1 MNLAILTILAIFELQ
16 EILMTAPA
24 IIPDRAHR
32 AKVTLTNFHNATGE
46 ILDMGL
52 RAPVTI
58 TKHGR
63 PHMTF
68 VDAGYFERLEEIAAG
83 NILAALDR
91 KHIASV
97 DMPDDVAALIA
108 SQIPSEEEI
117 ASGKWKNG

>member
-1 MNLAILTILAIFELQ
+1 
-16 EILMTAPA
+16 
-24 IIPDRAHR
+24 
-32 AKVTLTNFHNATGE
+32 
-46 ILDMGL
+46 MGL
-52 RAPVTI
+52 RAPVAI

-91 KHIASV
+91 KHIASA

-108 SQIPSEEEI
+108 SQIPSEDEI
-117 ASGKWKNG
+117 ASGKWKNGRYPFSGSRRTYQLCVSLPPSGSTSRRTREGTAHRC

>member
-1 MNLAILTILAIFELQ
+1 
-16 EILMTAPA
+16 MTAPA

-68 VDAGYFERLEEIAAG
+68 VDAGYFERLEEIAA
-83 NILAALDR
+83 LDR
-91 KHIASV
+91 KHIASA

-108 SQIPSEEEI
+108 SQIPSEDEI